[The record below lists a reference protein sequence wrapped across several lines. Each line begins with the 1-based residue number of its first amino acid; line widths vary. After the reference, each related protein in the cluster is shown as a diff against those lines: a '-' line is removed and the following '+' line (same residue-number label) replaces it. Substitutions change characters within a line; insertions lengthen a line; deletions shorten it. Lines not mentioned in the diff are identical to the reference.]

1 MLLAHE
7 VHGSESDPA
16 VVLIHGITESRHTW
30 RPLLAELAQTA
41 RVLVVDLRGHGQ
53 SLEGELYDPLSYASD
68 VVETMAAVG
77 IAKPLVIGHSLG
89 GVVAS
94 AVAAMGA
101 ASAVINVDQPLRL
114 AAFKDG
120 LSQLEPMLR
129 GDEATFQAAIGALFS
144 SMDGPLSQSERER
157 ISGHRSAKPSV
168 VLGTWDSVFTS
179 TPEELDATVEQLA
192 SAVTVPYLAIHGID
206 PGPDYAGWLS
216 ALVPTALVEVWP
228 EHGHYPH
235 LVDAPRFLNRV
246 AQFRSDCSGV

>member
-1 MLLAHE
+1 MLLAYE

-30 RPLLAELAQTA
+30 RPLIDQLAQSS
-41 RVLVVDLRGHGQ
+41 RVLAVDLRGHGE
-53 SLEGELYDPLSYASD
+53 SPEGDAYDPISYASD
-68 VVETMAAVG
+68 VVETMAAVRMTR
-77 IAKPLVIGHSLG
+77 PLVIGHSLG

-101 ASAVINVDQPLRL
+101 AGAVINVDQPLRL

-129 GDEATFQAAIGALFS
+129 GDEATFQAAIGALFLA
-144 SMDGPLSQSERER
+144 MDGPLSESERAR
-157 ISGHRSAKPSV
+157 ISQFGGAKQSV

-206 PGPDYAGWLS
+206 PGPDYAPWLH
-216 ALVPTALVEVWP
+216 ALVPTSVVEVWAN
-228 EHGHYPH
+228 HGHYPH
-235 LVDAPRFLNRV
+235 LIDSPRFLSRV
-246 AQFRSDCSGV
+246 DQFRQDQPVS